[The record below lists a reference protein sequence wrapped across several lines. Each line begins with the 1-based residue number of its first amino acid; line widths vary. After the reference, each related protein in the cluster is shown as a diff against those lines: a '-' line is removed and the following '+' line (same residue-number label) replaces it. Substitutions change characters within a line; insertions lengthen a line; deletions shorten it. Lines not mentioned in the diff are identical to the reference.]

1 MSKFLIQS
9 ISRGAFLVPDE
20 NNQLRW
26 ERDLRKCA
34 SGVLDDLEN
43 VHQMVHEYC
52 DPDDMPVIVEL
63 IEHFRR

>member
-20 NNQLRW
+20 NNQPHW
-26 ERDLRKCA
+26 ERNLKCCA
-34 SGVLDDLEN
+34 SGVLADLES

-52 DPDDMPVIVEL
+52 DPDDMPVIVDL
-63 IEHFRR
+63 TDLFGR